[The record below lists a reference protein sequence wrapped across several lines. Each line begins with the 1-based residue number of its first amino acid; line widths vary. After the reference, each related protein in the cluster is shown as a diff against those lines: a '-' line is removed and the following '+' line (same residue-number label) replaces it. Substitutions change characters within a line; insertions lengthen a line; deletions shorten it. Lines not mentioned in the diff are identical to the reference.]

1 MDRQLEVIR
10 LKEEG
15 IDDHC
20 DKEVYENLEDQN
32 IEPNE
37 ESVRI

>member
-15 IDDHC
+15 IDDYC